1 MGMGLGSHNVAV
13 DNNIAHL
20 LKDLEYSIVC
30 NGIYGKKSKKEWKYA
45 YV

>member
-1 MGMGLGSHNVAV
+1 MGMGMGLGSHNVAI

-30 NGIYGKKSKKEWKYA
+30 NGIYGKKI
-45 YV
+45 